1 MKPIEM
7 LREPT
12 SPDLSLALALLDKR
26 IRELEGKIA
35 DLSASIERMKSE
47 QDSISDKVDR
57 LVRRVLEG
65 TVILA
70 GAVVASMLLGP
81 VGPLSRIY
89 RTITLI
95 ALGGAV
101 ILWGIL
107 RIGTARLERRKAELD
122 EEIAKRVLQL
132 EDLEAEARLM
142 GEIKSAL
149 GIAQGGNLL
158 RAYRELS
165 ETVMKL
171 ESSSEALEAI
181 LIGLRALAEGA
192 PRDYAVKLAA
202 GLEKRAWE
210 QPQDSWERAAILSL
224 ADALS
229 KVSE

>member
-1 MKPIEM
+1 MEM

-26 IRELEGKIA
+26 IRELEEKIA
-35 DLSASIERMKSE
+35 DLSASIERMKNE
-47 QDSISDKVDR
+47 QDSISDKVER

-70 GAVVASMLLGP
+70 GAVMASMLLGP

-122 EEIAKRVLQL
+122 GEIAKRVLQL

-142 GEIKSAL
+142 REIKSAL
-149 GIAQGGNLL
+149 GIAQGGDLL